1 MSATDKAI
9 LGKDTYGIKMNGSRH
24 SGIAG
29 KGRIGYDFGENW
41 SLNFTEIFLW
51 VRICRREEMS
61 GD

>member
-24 SGIAG
+24 GGIAG

-41 SLNFTEIFLW
+41 SLNFTEIF
-51 VRICRREEMS
+51 C
-61 GD
+61 G